1 MKAKVVFIAILA
13 IIFLMACTEK
23 DDPKPAPVAVFSASK
38 TNIEIGE
45 MINFTDQSQNNP
57 NSFSWHFIGGTPEYS
72 SEQNPNVTY
81 DAVGEYAVTLT
92 VSSDNGQNTV
102 TKQNYIK
109 VVDSR
114 VKIFGHISGVTSSIT
129 LMDLAAM
136 SLSDVLIS
144 GGVCTMTGAWSYEIM
159 LDKSLLGQTGKLES
173 SFSTATGGGH
183 VSSPIMTFQKV
194 NEVNLTYT
202 GSGK

>member
-1 MKAKVVFIAILA
+1 MKAKVVFIAITA
-13 IIFLMACTEK
+13 IVFLMACTEK
-23 DDPKPAPVAVFSASK
+23 DDPKPAPVAAFSASK
-38 TNIEIGE
+38 TEIEIGE
-45 MINFTDQSQNNP
+45 AVTFTNQSQNDP
-57 NSFSWHFIGGTPEYS
+57 NSFSWNFVGGAPEYS
-72 SEQNPNVTY
+72 SEQGPSVTY
-81 DAVGEYAVTLT
+81 NAVGEYAVTLT

-114 VKIFGHISGVTSSIT
+114 VKIFGQISGVTSTIT
-129 LMDLAAM
+129 IMDLSVL

-144 GGVCTMTGAWSYEIM
+144 GGACTMTGAWSYEIM

-173 SFSTATGGGH
+173 SFNTVVGTGSLHG
-183 VSSPIMTFQKV
+183 PTLTFQKV

-202 GSGK
+202 GPGK